1 MWTVADKSS
10 LPQLQTTLS
19 LNLRIP
25 DDRFSSTSNCLSR
38 LPKYN
43 TYQVGG
49 FFAKRYH
56 GENGEI
62 IKLILQ
68 PKQWLLDSFLYIVS
82 KAVSFV
88 NLLIGHLYY
97 VCEARVPNKYTL
109 LLQI

>member
-1 MWTVADKSS
+1 MTGFR
-10 LPQLQTTLS
+10 QRQTACQGCQSITH
-19 LNLRIP
+19 I
-25 DDRFSSTSNCLSR
+25 R
-38 LPKYN
+38 L
-43 TYQVGG
+43 GF